1 MALGKARKRV
11 MMIIIAATILAL
23 SITALFVVKGRKEDP
38 SQLRMPRPQIPTLG
52 VQIICGDCSGDDAI
66 AQKTYLDYNGNCN
79 VCGGHS
85 YILAS
90 QLAMQAYHVRAQR
103 AEQAAATASR
113 RVIPFDA
120 AARAARSEKIAV

>member
-1 MALGKARKRV
+1 
-11 MMIIIAATILAL
+11 MMIIIAATLLAL
-23 SITALFVVKGRKEDP
+23 SLTALFLVKGRKEDP

-52 VQIICGDCSGDDAI
+52 VQIICGDCSGDDPI
-66 AQKTYLDYNGNCN
+66 AQKTYLDYNGNCH

-90 QLAMQAYHVRAQR
+90 TLAIQALHLRAQR
-103 AEQAAATASR
+103 AAEQAAATSR

>member
-1 MALGKARKRV
+1 
-11 MMIIIAATILAL
+11 MMIIIAATIFAL
-23 SITALFVVKGRKEDP
+23 SLTALFLVKGRKEDP
-38 SQLRMPRPQIPTLG
+38 SQLRMPRPQIPTMG
-52 VQIICGDCSGDDAI
+52 VQIVCGDCSGDGII
-66 AQKTYLDYNGNCN
+66 AHKTYLDYNGNCN

-90 QLAMQAYHVRAQR
+90 TLAMQALHQRAQR
-103 AEQAAATASR
+103 AAEQAAATASR